1 MIVVSA
7 MSFLSL
13 SSVNFFK
20 KTDDCSVCYVF
31 PQCKFLQ
38 EDNMIIVS
46 AMSFLSV
53 NFFKKTDDC
62 SVCYVF
68 PQCKFLQED

>member
-7 MSFLSL
+7 MSFLSGNL
-13 SSVNFFK
+13 FK

-38 EDNMIIVS
+38 ED
-46 AMSFLSV
+46 
-53 NFFKKTDDC
+53 
-62 SVCYVF
+62 
-68 PQCKFLQED
+68 

>member
-1 MIVVSA
+1 MIV
-7 MSFLSL
+7 
-13 SSVNFFK
+13 
-20 KTDDCSVCYVF
+20 
-31 PQCKFLQ
+31 
-38 EDNMIIVS
+38 VS

-68 PQCKFLQED
+68 PQCKQLNAMKSTKRNVALRIFACFHLMFQLMVKICEVVEPFV

>member
-7 MSFLSL
+7 MSFLSVSFFKKTDDCSVCYVFPQWKFIQEDNMIIESAMSFL
-13 SSVNFFK
+13 SGSFFK

-38 EDNMIIVS
+38 ED
-46 AMSFLSV
+46 
-53 NFFKKTDDC
+53 
-62 SVCYVF
+62 
-68 PQCKFLQED
+68 